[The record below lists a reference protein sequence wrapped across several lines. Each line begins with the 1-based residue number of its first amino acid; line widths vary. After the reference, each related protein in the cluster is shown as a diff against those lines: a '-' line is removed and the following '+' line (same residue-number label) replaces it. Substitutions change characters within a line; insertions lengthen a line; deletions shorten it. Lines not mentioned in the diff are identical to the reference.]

1 MYRRCLKKIIIG
13 WLFLILLV
21 AFLGKI
27 SVAAPKAGETSADF
41 LLINVGARAAGMG
54 GAYTAV
60 TEGANSTF
68 WNPAGLTYVEN
79 DEVIIGYFSWY
90 QDIKMNHASYA
101 HNMNEKL
108 TLAASINYL
117 NYGHIDGRDING
129 ITTGEISA
137 YDFSGGISLGI
148 RVRPEFSLG
157 LTAKFINQHLDDLNG
172 STFAF
177 DLGARYKIGIFNL
190 AAVATNI
197 GPKMKFDQVSE
208 NIPSS
213 FRFGASVAPFHE
225 NLLTAIEFEKRIYG
239 GNVIRHG
246 LEYSFAGQYFIR
258 GGYNY
263 YPDSDDRIFG
273 TGFAVGAGVRF
284 NQFEV
289 DYAYTP
295 SEHYSS
301 EDLHRFSLIFKFG
314 E

>member
-1 MYRRCLKKIIIG
+1 MYRRYLKKIIIG

-27 SVAAPKAGETSADF
+27 TVAAPKAGETAADF
-41 LLINVGARAAGMG
+41 LLINVGAKAAGMG

-60 TEGANSTF
+60 SNGANSTF
-68 WNPAGLTYVEN
+68 WNPAGLTN
-79 DEVIIGYFSWY
+79 IKNSEVILGYFSWY
-90 QDIKMNHASYA
+90 QDIKMNHVSYA
-101 HNMNEKL
+101 HTMNEKT

-117 NYGHIDGRDING
+117 GYGHIDGRDING
-129 ITTGEISA
+129 VTTGEISA
-137 YDFSGGISLGI
+137 YDFAGGISMGYRIQPDLSLGI
-148 RVRPEFSLG
+148 
-157 LTAKFINQHLDDLNG
+157 TAKFINQHLDDLNG

-177 DLGARYKIGIFNL
+177 DLGGRYKVGKFNL
-190 AAVATNI
+190 AAVITTL
-197 GPKMKFDQVSE
+197 GPKMQFDNVEE

-213 FRFGASVAPFHE
+213 FRMGVSVSPFNE
-225 NLLTAIEFEKRIYG
+225 NLMTAIEFEKRIHG

-246 LEYSFAGQYFIR
+246 LEYVYAEQYSVR

-263 YPDSDDRIFG
+263 YPESDDRSFG
-273 TGFAVGAGVRF
+273 KGFSVGAGYKY

-301 EDLHRFSLIFKFG
+301 EDLHRFSIIFKFG

>member
-27 SVAAPKAGETSADF
+27 TVAAPKAGETAADF

-60 TEGANSTF
+60 SDGANSTF

-79 DEVIIGYFSWY
+79 KEVVIGHFSWY
-90 QDIKMNHASYA
+90 QDIKMNHASFA
-101 HNMNEKL
+101 HSMNEKVTFAL
-108 TLAASINYL
+108 SINYL

-137 YDFSGGISLGI
+137 YDLSGALSMGYRIQTDLSLG
-148 RVRPEFSLG
+148 V
-157 LTAKFINQHLDDLNG
+157 TAKYINQHLDDLDG

-177 DLGARYKIGIFNL
+177 DLGARYRIGKFNL
-190 AAVATNI
+190 AAVFTNL
-197 GPKMKFDQVSE
+197 GPEMKFDNVTE
-208 NIPSS
+208 KIPSS
-213 FRFGASVAPFHE
+213 FRLGISVTPFNE
-225 NLLTAIEFEKRIYG
+225 NLLTAIELEKRFNG

-246 LEYSFAGQYFIR
+246 LEYVYAGQYSLR
-258 GGYNY
+258 GGYNF
-263 YPDSDDRIFG
+263 YPESDERSFG
-273 TGFAVGAGVRF
+273 TGFSVGAGVIF